1 MVALKKG
8 KVPVST
14 RALMQ
19 RINRAMRD
27 DERVVKATRGDR
39 ARMDLGWYYV
49 LDWNRNLVVDTNVNL
64 EELGKE
70 YAVLKAYETWDTGEE
85 S

>member
-19 RINRAMRD
+19 RLNRAMRD
-27 DERVVKATRGDR
+27 DERMVKATRGER
-39 ARMDLGWYYV
+39 ARIDLGWYYV
-49 LDWNRNLVVDTNVNL
+49 LDWNRNSVVDTNVDL
-64 EELGKE
+64 AALGKE
-70 YAVLKAYETWDTGEE
+70 YGVLKDYETWDTGEE

>member
-19 RINRAMRD
+19 RLNRAMWD
-27 DERVVKATRGDR
+27 DDRMVKATRGRR
-39 ARMDLGWYYV
+39 AFIDLGEYYV
-49 LDWNRNLVVDTNVNL
+49 LDWRINGIVETHVDL

-70 YAVLKAYETWDTGEE
+70 YEVLKDYETWDTGEE